1 MNWILPISVKT
12 WITHPRS
19 PKHESVSDF
28 GINWDHAIKCAVFL
42 LCVFFQWFA
51 FLAYP
56 LGFACFSS
64 FSTVSLDSA
73 VTDSRLSKSSVAC
86 WWAGFPSFARLNQD
100 SLQVWKRRGW
110 SCHYFWPFLSS
121 PLWDS
126 FHSQTL
132 FCYVLS
138 LWYFISFVFSV
149 RNITVTLPY
158 QFVSLLFLLIL
169 LCVPFNK

>member
-12 WITHPRS
+12 WIIYPRS

-28 GINWDHAIKCAVFL
+28 GINWDHTIKRAVFL
-42 LCVFFQWFA
+42 LCMFFQWFA
-51 FLAYP
+51 FSAYP

-121 PLWDS
+121 PIWDP
-126 FHSQTL
+126 FHNQ
-132 FCYVLS
+132 
-138 LWYFISFVFSV
+138 
-149 RNITVTLPY
+149 N
-158 QFVSLLFLLIL
+158 SLLLCPQFRILSFLHIFCREHNCYIAIPICFLVVL
-169 LCVPFNK
+169 TDFTLCSF